1 MTAEETWV
9 ERVVAWRASGVS
21 AAEYCKDKE
30 YEVSALRTWS
40 SRLGRAGKVPRSPL
54 GRQSRKPENRSKS
67 APSGF
72 ARVVTKAGAAQ
83 LCSAINAPEPG
94 GALVVVVGRVRMEV
108 AAGFDPVLLRSV
120 VAALAGGI
128 S

>member
-30 YEVSALRTWS
+30 YDVSALRTWS
-40 SRLGRAGKVPRSPL
+40 SRLGRAGKVPRLPV
-54 GRQSRKPENRSKS
+54 GRRPRKSANRSKS
-67 APSGF
+67 PPSGF
-72 ARVVTKAGAAQ
+72 ARVVTKAGPAQ
-83 LCSAINAPEPG
+83 LGSAINAREPEC
-94 GALVVVVGRVRMEV
+94 ALVVVVGRARLEV
-108 AAGFDPVLLRSV
+108 AAGFDPELLRSV